1 MSSETLTLIGA
12 VSGTILGS
20 NTLFAF
26 IQFLIQRKDN
36 KNDKIK
42 EIKENIDK
50 KFKERDEKN
59 KEIKDYYEKS
69 IEELRAAMIA
79 LADDAEDRKK
89 LEGCMAK
96 SLMALSH
103 DKLVRL
109 GKFYQKRGAITLAE
123 KNNIKLIF
131 EPYHNGLGGNSD
143 GEGYYDFC
151 MHLPVVTEEEAME
164 MDCKNKSEVLRQLN
178 SDFNF

>member
-1 MSSETLTLIGA
+1 MSSGSF
-12 VSGTILGS
+12 VVTILGTVLGS
-20 NTLFAF
+20 GTLFTF

-36 KNDKIK
+36 RNNRIE
-42 EIKENIDK
+42 EIEKKVDD

-59 KEIKDYYEKS
+59 KETKEYYDKN
-69 IEELRAAMIA
+69 IEDLRTTMIA
-79 LADDAEDRKK
+79 LANEAEDRKK
-89 LEGCMAK
+89 LEKCMANA
-96 SLMALSH
+96 LMAMSH

-123 KNNIKLIF
+123 KNNLRMIF

-151 MHLPVVTEEEAME
+151 MHLPVVTEEEAMD
-164 MDCKNKSEVLRQLN
+164 MDCKNKSEILRQLN
-178 SDFNF
+178 SDFSA

>member
-1 MSSETLTLIGA
+1 MSSGSF
-12 VSGTILGS
+12 VVTILGTVLGS
-20 NTLFAF
+20 GTLFTF

-36 KNDKIK
+36 RNSRIE
-42 EIKENIDK
+42 EIEKKVDD

-59 KEIKDYYEKS
+59 KETKEYYDKN
-69 IEELRAAMIA
+69 IEDLRTTMIA
-79 LADDAEDRKK
+79 LANEAEDRKK
-89 LEGCMAK
+89 LEKCMA
-96 SLMALSH
+96 SALMAMSH

-123 KNNIKLIF
+123 KNNLRMIF

-151 MHLPVVTEEEAME
+151 MHLPVVTEEEAMD
-164 MDCKNKSEVLRQLN
+164 MDCKNKSEILRQLN
-178 SDFNF
+178 SDFNI

>member
-1 MSSETLTLIGA
+1 MSSGSFVI
-12 VSGTILGS
+12 TILGTVLGS
-20 NTLFAF
+20 GTLFTF

-36 KNDKIK
+36 KNNRIE
-42 EIKENIDK
+42 EIEKKVDD

-59 KEIKDYYEKS
+59 KETKEYYDKN
-69 IEELRAAMIA
+69 IEDLRTTMIA
-79 LADDAEDRKK
+79 LANEAEDRKK
-89 LEGCMAK
+89 LEKCMA
-96 SLMALSH
+96 SALMAMSH

-123 KNNIKLIF
+123 KNNLRMIF

-151 MHLPVVTEEEAME
+151 MHLPIVTEEEAMD
-164 MDCKNKSEVLRQLN
+164 MDCKNKSEILRQLN
-178 SDFNF
+178 SDFNA

>member
-1 MSSETLTLIGA
+1 MSNETLVLIGTTI
-12 VSGTILGS
+12 GTVLGS
-20 NTLFAF
+20 GALFTF

-36 KNDKIK
+36 KNDRIK
-42 EIKENIDK
+42 EIEEKVDN

-59 KEIKDYYEKS
+59 KETKEYYEKS
-69 IEELRAAMIA
+69 IEELRATMIKQ
-79 LADDAEDRKK
+79 ADDAEDRKK
-89 LEGCMAK
+89 LENCMAQ

>member
-1 MSSETLTLIGA
+1 MGSETLMLIGA
-12 VSGTILGS
+12 ISGTILGS
-20 NTLFAF
+20 NALFAF

-42 EIKENIDK
+42 GIKENIDK

-69 IEELRAAMIA
+69 IEELRTAMIT
-79 LADDAEDRKK
+79 LADDAEDRRK
-89 LEGCMAK
+89 LENCMAK

-123 KNNIKLIF
+123 KNNIKMIF

-178 SDFNF
+178 YDFNF